1 MSLCVCTSASRG
13 EEHRRRSVHTL
24 QVQTCLSM
32 ASGGL
37 AHGRGWQLAGVP
49 GQNQGEKAQKR
60 TEAGDDNLG
69 LSLLGREEETYSD
82 NRAFLYL
89 YLPIRLIRFQLPEFQ
104 AAHREQ
110 HPILAV
116 AECPLVPLTRV

>member
-37 AHGRGWQLAGVP
+37 AHGRGWQRAGVP

-69 LSLLGREEETYSD
+69 LSLLGSEEETDSD

-89 YLPIRLIRFQLPEFQ
+89 YETTLPCVERQN
-104 AAHREQ
+104 RE
-110 HPILAV
+110 
-116 AECPLVPLTRV
+116 EG